1 MSTVVENLTGIST
14 EGIMEEEFVDFFE
27 DEELQM
33 EIPNSFAS
41 PISVLEGMAMAIS
54 VFSIGIILNSIILR
68 CYWKD
73 KTAMSAYYRA
83 FSVIDMLLLAVML
96 IRQICLSFW
105 PIRKAHLVFTA
116 FNTFMVTV
124 YNFCPLV
131 LAMDRCLIVSFPHNF
146 CKYERKL
153 RYVKQ
158 GMILL
163 FAILAFIASLAGVT
177 EFTTTPTYIFRGIMI
192 SISVLQIIVI
202 VVLYGIIIV

>member
-1 MSTVVENLTGIST
+1 MST
-14 EGIMEEEFVDFFE
+14 
-27 DEELQM
+27 
-33 EIPNSFAS
+33 
-41 PISVLEGMAMAIS
+41 
-54 VFSIGIILNSIILR
+54 
-68 CYWKD
+68 
-73 KTAMSAYYRA
+73 YYRA

-105 PIRKAHLVFTA
+105 PIRRVHLVFTA